1 MMVDA
6 YAVEI
11 LVVED
16 LFAEEE
22 ERNTFYLEFNFFDE
36 EWELL
41 EDLWYQT
48 DGYKVAH
55 WNKKQAY
62 KMAEKYKQEGLQVVI
77 KHVLYR

>member
-22 ERNTFYLEFNFFDE
+22 ERNPFYLEFKFFNE

-41 EDLWYQT
+41 ENH
-48 DGYKVAH
+48 A
-55 WNKKQAY
+55 
-62 KMAEKYKQEGLQVVI
+62 
-77 KHVLYR
+77 LYR

>member
-1 MMVDA
+1 MVDA

-22 ERNTFYLEFNFFDE
+22 ERNPFYLEFKFFDE

-41 EDLWYQT
+41 EDNWYQT

-77 KHVLYR
+77 KHALYR

>member
-22 ERNTFYLEFNFFDE
+22 ERNPFYLEFKFFNE

-41 EDLWYQT
+41 ENHWYQT
-48 DGYKVAH
+48 EGYKASH

-62 KMAEKYKQEGLQVVI
+62 KMAEQYKQAGLKVVI
-77 KHVLYR
+77 KHALYR

>member
-22 ERNTFYLEFNFFDE
+22 ERNPFYLEFKFFNE

>member
-41 EDLWYQT
+41 EDNWYQT